1 MKLHHDA
8 FISYSH
14 AADGALAPAVEAGL
28 EHLAKPLLKLRAI
41 NVFRD
46 QTSLSASPALWKGI
60 ADHLKAAKWLL
71 LFASP
76 AAAASPWCQ
85 KEIEWWLENRGSQHL
100 LILLTEGEIAW
111 GEDGGGMD
119 TQRTT
124 ALPAFMARY
133 ITDEPLYVD
142 LRWAREAKN
151 LNLRDVRFRDAIV
164 SVAAPIRGMERDE
177 LDSTDVRQLAR
188 NRLFVRSGVAAI
200 AVAAVLALWQ
210 AKVATDQAQIANVQ
224 RVRAEA
230 ALANA
235 ERELLRA
242 QGAEL
247 RGIAY
252 RLDGLIEKATAAGD
266 ETTLTTLQAERRSLG
281 ERLGR
286 TVRQHQAKLAEQMG
300 FRGDLDFL
308 MRWEGNAGKVS
319 FFATSVF
326 IDPATDLS
334 LAMD

>member
-164 SVAAPIRGMERDE
+164 SVPPRFAAWSATNWTVLTSASWRA
-177 LDSTDVRQLAR
+177 TDC
-188 NRLFVRSGVAAI
+188 SCVAAWP
-200 AVAAVLALWQ
+200 LSRWPPC
-210 AKVATDQAQIANVQ
+210 
-224 RVRAEA
+224 
-230 ALANA
+230 
-235 ERELLRA
+235 
-242 QGAEL
+242 
-247 RGIAY
+247 
-252 RLDGLIEKATAAGD
+252 
-266 ETTLTTLQAERRSLG
+266 SHS
-281 ERLGR
+281 GR
-286 TVRQHQAKLAEQMG
+286 PR
-300 FRGDLDFL
+300 
-308 MRWEGNAGKVS
+308 
-319 FFATSVF
+319 
-326 IDPATDLS
+326 
-334 LAMD
+334 